1 MAVKK
6 YRGKL
11 SQEGPP
17 PTPDSTHT
25 RARDAVEQAL
35 SELREQTLQV
45 PAGCVADLADQ
56 GEQERLR
63 GVLRLAEGVLRLAV
77 TRARTTK
84 DGRLYIDPDIAS
96 ASRCVELVAKVL
108 GVLEIEA
115 KAPVQLSFA
124 QLSELMRRAG
134 FDLVKRVETTGEDA
148 G

>member
-1 MAVKK
+1 
-6 YRGKL
+6 
-11 SQEGPP
+11 
-17 PTPDSTHT
+17 
-25 RARDAVEQAL
+25 VEQAL